1 MTAPQ
6 SPDNPGGTSDGRDAG
21 VASST
26 GNLFDE
32 QLFVPW
38 WWWLAGAVVTGVV
51 GYEIQL
57 SARNSPWSIAG
68 YIATG
73 VLCALMLWSMG
84 RTRIR
89 VTADREL
96 HAHRAVLPRSVMARG
111 ASVPATA
118 KSAALGRQ
126 LDPAAYLVHR
136 AWVKTMVLIVLDDPD
151 DPTPYW
157 LVSTRRPA
165 ELLAAL
171 DLTDAAADRPEKS
184 A

>member
-1 MTAPQ
+1 MGGRGGRSEVTHADYAGHVSAPR
-6 SPDNPGGTSDGRDAG
+6 SPD
-21 VASST
+21 V
-26 GNLFDE
+26 LFDE
-32 QLFVPW
+32 RLYVPW
-38 WWWLAGAVVTGVV
+38 WWWPAAAVFTGVV

-57 SARNSPWSIAG
+57 SLRDNAWSVLG
-68 YIATG
+68 YVVTG
-73 VLCALMLWSMG
+73 ALCALLLWSMG
-84 RTRIR
+84 RVRIQ

-96 HAHRAVLPRSVMARG
+96 HAHKARLPRAVVARG

-136 AWVKTMVLIVLDDPD
+136 SWVKTMVLVVLDDPD

-171 DLTDAAADRPEKS
+171 DLTDAAAETP
-184 A
+184 AT